1 MLLYICKYSSHNFR
15 FSFIFAEFSH
25 DVVSTKMVTPPE
37 VNFRLVNKHKNHS
50 SKCLID
56 MMIQVEPFINAT
68 GCNVVKNDS

>member
-1 MLLYICKYSSHNFR
+1 MTLEYLGYNVVVHLYTQFFWS
-15 FSFIFAEFSH
+15 SFIFAEFSH

-56 MMIQVEPFINAT
+56 MMIQVEPVMNAT
-68 GCNVVKNDS
+68 G